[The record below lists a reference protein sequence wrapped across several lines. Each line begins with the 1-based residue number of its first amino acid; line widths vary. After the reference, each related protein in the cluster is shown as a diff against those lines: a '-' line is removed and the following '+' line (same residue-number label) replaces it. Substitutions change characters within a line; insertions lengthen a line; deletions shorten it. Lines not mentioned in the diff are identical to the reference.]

1 MRKKISFSIFAVLLS
16 VLSFAQTGSVSS
28 ILQNQTS
35 EVKGSIAAISSWVM
49 GLMGLA
55 ALVQAILIFTS
66 SQGTGEE
73 KIKKAGT
80 WIFMVGFCALGFVI
94 VKALFPS

>member
-1 MRKKISFSIFAVLLS
+1 MKKKISISFFAVLSS
-16 VLSFAQTGSVSS
+16 VLTFAQSGSVSS

-35 EVKGSIAAISSWVM
+35 EVKSSVTTISSWVM
-49 GLMGLA
+49 AIMGLA

-80 WIFMVGFCALGFVI
+80 WIFMVAFCALGFVI
-94 VKALFPS
+94 VKALFPN